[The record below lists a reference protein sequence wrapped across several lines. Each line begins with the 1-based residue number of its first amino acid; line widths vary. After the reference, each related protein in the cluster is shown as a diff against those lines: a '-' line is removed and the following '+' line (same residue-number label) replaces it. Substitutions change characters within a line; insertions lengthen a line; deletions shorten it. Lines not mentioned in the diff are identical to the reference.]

1 MATKNF
7 EIKLYTFDCTG
18 CEKCIQKCKNNV
30 LKIVDNGM
38 CRFVNVINEASC
50 IGCGLCE
57 TYCYHDAIKIVPA
70 MTMADV

>member
-7 EIKLYTFDCTG
+7 EIKLYTFDCIG
-18 CEKCIQKCKNNV
+18 CEKCIRKCKNNV

-50 IGCGLCE
+50 TGCGLCE
-57 TYCYHDAIKIVPA
+57 TYCYHDAIKIVPT
-70 MTMADV
+70 MTMANV